1 MNIYCLTSRCLCCLA
16 LLFSSLT
23 FSLGI
28 NDSKY
33 IELGGSLDPSVANN
47 VSAVLEQNANAEAF
61 NAVGLVVASGYCSGT
76 WLGSDDTHSYIL
88 TAAHCLAGSEGTE
101 YSGQYVTFK
110 QQDGTILA
118 AGQSTNYFQN
128 FSDCSNDIAV
138 AKIPKV
144 ADPVDSAG
152 NVIPQPLVD
161 NKLNTDLLLSPTTFT
176 GFGIFGTRTLGQLA
190 YIGKRHGEGHIRYYY
205 RDCLINQAI
214 ENTNSWAFG
223 SPGDSGSA
231 IWQTRNDKQV
241 AVGVTSWWFGWYY
254 GYSGHVPIALHID
267 WLKNVVPMLKTVDD
281 QEPPVAGPEWLL
293 TEEMSIETAPLEQD
307 VRGSVYY
314 VKGQNVID
322 GPARFIWRYP
332 RDFTKFSVMLTDPA
346 TNKEYKVWLKGQ
358 RKTHCGWGKI
368 NNSAWCYPAPN
379 LGQLKLEFS
388 QVDNPKLPIG
398 NYQGVFSLMAKSLY
412 DQNYSDE
419 VEVAVDVDITSLL
432 PSDGLVTNDTPY
444 VGPRYEETVY
454 GTVYYLSEH
463 SINGNRVVWRRYNR
477 GHTKLEVE
485 VKNTATGDIETVIL
499 RGERHLGCGW
509 TIMNNAA
516 YCRYQRPIYGELRV
530 SFIPDD
536 NIGLPVGEY
545 VGSVSITA
553 KGLHNRNFRKD
564 LNFDVQLNITE

>member
-1 MNIYCLTSRCLCCLA
+1 
-16 LLFSSLT
+16 
-23 FSLGI
+23 
-28 NDSKY
+28 
-33 IELGGSLDPSVANN
+33 
-47 VSAVLEQNANAEAF
+47 
-61 NAVGLVVASGYCSGT
+61 
-76 WLGSDDTHSYIL
+76 
-88 TAAHCLAGSEGTE
+88 
-101 YSGQYVTFK
+101 
-110 QQDGTILA
+110 
-118 AGQSTNYFQN
+118 
-128 FSDCSNDIAV
+128 
-138 AKIPKV
+138 
-144 ADPVDSAG
+144 
-152 NVIPQPLVD
+152 
-161 NKLNTDLLLSPTTFT
+161 
-176 GFGIFGTRTLGQLA
+176 
-190 YIGKRHGEGHIRYYY
+190 
-205 RDCLINQAI
+205 
-214 ENTNSWAFG
+214 
-223 SPGDSGSA
+223 
-231 IWQTRNDKQV
+231 
-241 AVGVTSWWFGWYY
+241 
-254 GYSGHVPIALHID
+254 
-267 WLKNVVPMLKTVDD
+267 
-281 QEPPVAGPEWLL
+281 
-293 TEEMSIETAPLEQD
+293 MSIETAPLEQD

-398 NYQGVFSLMAKSLY
+398 NYQGVFSLFMKSLY

-444 VGPRYEETVY
+444 VGPSYEETVY